1 LLLEH
6 GGAKHNGPQSA
17 TTFQTCNNPQRR
29 HGGNSANSSLVEVQL
44 GNLQWIWSLP
54 GLGSKTMSS
63 GTPLHVAAITDNDE
77 AAQMLLDAGAIIE
90 SLDNDLQ
97 TLLYVA
103 AFYGNSN
110 IIKLLLC

>member
-1 LLLEH
+1 
-6 GGAKHNGPQSA
+6 
-17 TTFQTCNNPQRR
+17 
-29 HGGNSANSSLVEVQL
+29 
-44 GNLQWIWSLP
+44 
-54 GLGSKTMSS
+54 MSS